1 MLRVFSPAV
10 KHFFVFDSLFET
22 GYIILHKRPTM
33 KSICITGSQSNAGKT
48 TLVSALLPRL
58 RGWAACKVTVCYPHG
73 GRGCPRGNTGC
84 GVCDSLNEDF
94 VIEENNEVL
103 DQRGKDTWKYGQA
116 GAVKVLWVK
125 TKPEHLQRAV
135 SAALQT
141 LSEFPG
147 VVFDGNHV
155 LQVYTPDL
163 SVMVLP
169 SPKHAPNIS
178 TKGHYKASARK
189 IIDKIDITA
198 SIIDDHLLDSILQRV
213 SVPAT

>member
-1 MLRVFSPAV
+1 M
-10 KHFFVFDSLFET
+10 
-22 GYIILHKRPTM
+22 I
-33 KSICITGSQSNAGKT
+33 SICITGPQSNAGKT

-73 GRGCPRGNTGC
+73 GRGCPRGNVNC
-84 GVCDSLNEDF
+84 GVCDSLDEDF
-94 VIEENNEVL
+94 VIEENNAVL

-116 GAVKVLWVK
+116 GAAKVVWVK
-125 TKPEHLQRAV
+125 TKPEHLHRAF
-135 SAALQT
+135 SAVLQK

-147 VVFDGNHV
+147 VVFEGNHV

-163 SVMVLP
+163 SVMIL
-169 SPKHAPNIS
+169 PKHDPHTVAEAQ
-178 TKGHYKASARK
+178 YKPSAKK

-213 SVPAT
+213 SAAEKSGPAPENEESAPSRGT